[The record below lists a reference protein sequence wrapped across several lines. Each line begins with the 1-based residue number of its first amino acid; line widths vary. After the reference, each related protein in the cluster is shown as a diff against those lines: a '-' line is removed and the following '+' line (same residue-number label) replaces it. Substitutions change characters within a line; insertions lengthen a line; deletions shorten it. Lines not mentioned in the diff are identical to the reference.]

1 MNININSI
9 LSHIDELRILAE
21 EYQPHIIGINE
32 TKLDDLILDNELRI
46 YGYQVIIRKD
56 RNRHGGGVAFYVKD
70 GLEFNQIELDLPNLE
85 LITIRLAIPHVK
97 PILVTTGYR
106 PPDSEVKLFDDF
118 EEILRSLD
126 AESHESI
133 IMGDMNCDYLKPDN
147 NNTKHIKRIFHTY
160 GYTQI
165 IGEPTRTTD
174 HSKTLIDYV
183 ATNRPDCVSDQG
195 VLPCG
200 ISDHDVVYMTRSM
213 KTPRVKMKPKI
224 VETRKYSKF

>member
-32 TKLDDLILDNELRI
+32 TKLDDLILDTELRI

-97 PILVTTGYR
+97 PIMVTTGYR

-147 NNTKHIKRIFHTY
+147 NNTKHQKNFPHLWLY
-160 GYTQI
+160 
-165 IGEPTRTTD
+165 
-174 HSKTLIDYV
+174 
-183 ATNRPDCVSDQG
+183 SDDWQAN
-195 VLPCG
+195 
-200 ISDHDVVYMTRSM
+200 
-213 KTPRVKMKPKI
+213 
-224 VETRKYSKF
+224 